1 MNINA
6 IKYVLTAV
14 LVSSILLIMSG
25 CGKSEGEAHKL
36 GNLNVSF
43 WVEPDPPSVGENE
56 FKVKLTDAGGQPVTN
71 ASVGIKYFMPAM
83 AGMPAMGSELE
94 AEHRAEGLYSV
105 ILNLSMGGTFPWDV
119 TVTVNRKGEDPV
131 SGQWRVTP
139 GKKGTPFLSPD
150 GGESQNS
157 TEMMEMDKN
166 SSMDM
171 GRQNNNAESKQIN
184 APTFG
189 ITPYQQ
195 QLIGVKKDTVKIR
208 KLISTIK
215 TVGHVARNENLVSSV
230 NMRFGGWI
238 DILHIKYVGQKVL
251 KDEPLM
257 SVYSPDLIEAQE
269 EYLQTFGAR
278 EIVSVLTTESLEKS
292 KWQRNDLRRS
302 AELKLRLLGMTDE
315 QMKGILKHK
324 RPDLSVLIQ
333 SPRTGYIV
341 EMNTMEGSYFK
352 TGTDL
357 FIIADLSSVW
367 VHAEVYEYEASYVKI
382 GQEARIYLTYDS
394 GTTYAG
400 KIKYI
405 YPSVDLDTRT
415 VKLQIE
421 FPNPDL
427 KLKPGMYADV
437 EIEIDAG
444 EGITVPRSAV
454 LTTGTRHL
462 VFVDRGNG
470 RFEPRDI
477 SVASRSNEYYL
488 VTEGLKEG
496 EVVVTSANFLIDSE
510 AQMRGVLKHM

>member
-1 MNINA
+1 M
-6 IKYVLTAV
+6 
-14 LVSSILLIMSG
+14 
-25 CGKSEGEAHKL
+25 
-36 GNLNVSF
+36 
-43 WVEPDPPSVGENE
+43 GENE
-56 FKVKLTDAGGQPVTN
+56 FKVKLTDAGGLPVTN
-71 ASVGIKYFMPAM
+71 ASVVIKYFMPAM

-94 AEHRAEGLYSV
+94 AEHSSEGLYSV

-119 TVTVNRKGEDPV
+119 TVTVNRKGENPV

-139 GKKGTPFLSPD
+139 GKKGTPFLSSE
-150 GGESQNS
+150 GETSQGSMN
-157 TEMMEMDKN
+157 MMEMDEG

-171 GRQNNNAESKQIN
+171 GEQDNIAVSKQSN

-195 QLIGVKKDTVKIR
+195 QLIGVKKDTVRIR
-208 KLISTIK
+208 KLKSIIK
-215 TVGHVARNENLVSSV
+215 TVGHIARNENLVSSV

-238 DILHIKYVGQKVL
+238 DTLHIKYVGQKVL
-251 KDEPLM
+251 KNEPLM

-269 EYLQTFGAR
+269 EYLQLIGAVKS
-278 EIVSVLTTESLEKS
+278 VSFLTPENTGKS
-292 KWQRNDLRRS
+292 KWQRNDLRES
-302 AELKLRLLGMTDE
+302 TELKLRLLGMTDD
-315 QMKGILKHK
+315 QMTGILKRK
-324 RPDLSVLIQ
+324 RPDLSVLIH
-333 SPRTGYIV
+333 SPRTGYVV

-352 TGTDL
+352 PGTDL

-367 VHAEVYEYEASYVKI
+367 VHAEVYEFEAPLVKV

-394 GTTYAG
+394 GTTYEG
-400 KIKYI
+400 KVQYI
-405 YPSVDLDTRT
+405 YPFVDQDTRT

-421 FPNPDL
+421 FPNPEL
-427 KLKPGMYADV
+427 KLKPGMYVNV
-437 EIEIDAG
+437 EIAVDAG

-477 SVASRSNEYYL
+477 SVTSRSNEYYL
-488 VTEGLKEG
+488 VSEGLKEG

>member
-6 IKYVLTAV
+6 IKYGLTAV
-14 LVSSILLIMSG
+14 LVSSLLLIMGG

-43 WVEPDPPSVGENE
+43 WVVPDPPSVGENE

-71 ASVGIKYFMPAM
+71 ASVVIKYFMPAM
-83 AGMPAMGSELE
+83 AGMPAMGSELA
-94 AEHRAEGLYSV
+94 AEHKAEGLYSV

-119 TVTVNRKGEDPV
+119 TVTVNRKGENSI

-139 GKKGTPFLSPD
+139 GKKGTPFLSS
-150 GGESQNS
+150 GGTSEDSM
-157 TEMMEMDKN
+157 EMMKMEEG

-171 GRQNNNAESKQIN
+171 GEQDTVMVGKKNKAL
-184 APTFG
+184 TFG

-195 QLIGVKKDTVKIR
+195 QLIGVKKEAVKIR
-208 KLISTIK
+208 KLNSIIR
-215 TVGHVARNENLVSSV
+215 TVGHVARNENLISSV

-238 DILHIKYVGQKVL
+238 DTLHIKYVGQKVL

-278 EIVSVLTTESLEKS
+278 EIVSVLTAESLEKS

-315 QMKGILKHK
+315 QMTGILKRE

-357 FIIADLSSVW
+357 FIIADLSSV
-367 VHAEVYEYEASYVKI
+367 
-382 GQEARIYLTYDS
+382 
-394 GTTYAG
+394 
-400 KIKYI
+400 
-405 YPSVDLDTRT
+405 
-415 VKLQIE
+415 
-421 FPNPDL
+421 
-427 KLKPGMYADV
+427 
-437 EIEIDAG
+437 
-444 EGITVPRSAV
+444 
-454 LTTGTRHL
+454 
-462 VFVDRGNG
+462 
-470 RFEPRDI
+470 
-477 SVASRSNEYYL
+477 
-488 VTEGLKEG
+488 
-496 EVVVTSANFLIDSE
+496 
-510 AQMRGVLKHM
+510 

>member
-14 LVSSILLIMSG
+14 LVTSALLVIDG
-25 CGKSEGEAHKL
+25 CGTKEGEAHKL

-56 FKVKLTDAGGQPVTN
+56 FKVKLTDAGGKPVTN
-71 ASVGIKYFMPAM
+71 TSVVIKYFMPAM

-94 AEHRAEGLYSV
+94 AKHSAEGLYTV

-119 TVTVNRKGEDPV
+119 TVTVNRKGESPV
-131 SGQWRVTP
+131 SGLWRVTP
-139 GKKGTPFLSPD
+139 GKKGTPFLSSGD
-150 GGESQNS
+150 SESQGS
-157 TEMMEMDKN
+157 MEMMEMDEG
-166 SSMDM
+166 SSMDIGEQDNIM
-171 GRQNNNAESKQIN
+171 VRKQNI

-195 QLIGVKKDTVKIR
+195 QLIGVKKDTVRIR
-208 KLISTIK
+208 KLKSIIK
-215 TVGHVARNENLVSSV
+215 TVGHIARNENLVSSV

-238 DILHIKYVGQKVL
+238 DTLYVKYVGQKVL
-251 KDEPLM
+251 KNEPLM

-269 EYLQTFGAR
+269 EYLQLFGTV
-278 EIVSVLTTESLEKS
+278 EIVSFLTDESSEKS

-302 AELKLRLLGMTDE
+302 TELKLRLLGMTDD
-315 QMKGILKHK
+315 QMTGILKRK
-324 RPDLSVLIQ
+324 RLDLSVLIH
-333 SPRTGYIV
+333 SPRTGYVV
-341 EMNTMEGSYFK
+341 EMNIKEGSHFK
-352 TGTDL
+352 PGTDL
-357 FIIADLSSVW
+357 YVIADLSSVW
-367 VHAEVYEYEASYVKI
+367 VHAEVYEFEAPLVKE
-382 GQEARIYLTYDS
+382 GQEAGIFLTYDS
-394 GTTYAG
+394 GTTYVG
-400 KIKYI
+400 KVQYI
-405 YPSVDLDTRT
+405 YPSVDQDTRT

-427 KLKPGMYADV
+427 KLKPGMYVNV
-437 EIEIDAG
+437 EIEIDEG

-477 SVASRSNEYYL
+477 SVTGRSNEYYL
-488 VTEGLKEG
+488 VSEGLEEG

>member
-6 IKYVLTAV
+6 MKYVLIAV
-14 LVSSILLIMSG
+14 LVTSLLLIIGG

-56 FKVKLTDAGGQPVTN
+56 FKVKVTDVSGQPVTD
-71 ASVGIKYFMPAM
+71 ATVGIKYFMPAM

-94 AEHRAEGLYSV
+94 AEHRAEGLYTA

-119 TVTVNRKGEDPV
+119 TITVNRKGKSSV

-139 GKKGTPFLSPD
+139 GKKGTPFLSSS
-150 GGESQNS
+150 GGASQGS
-157 TEMMEMDKN
+157 MEMMKMDEG

-171 GRQNNNAESKQIN
+171 GEQDNTAVSTRSK
-184 APTFG
+184 APTFD

-195 QLIGVKKDTVKIR
+195 QLIGVKKDTVRVRILK
-208 KLISTIK
+208 STIK

-238 DILHIKYVGQKVL
+238 DTLHIKYVGQKVL

-269 EYLQTFGAR
+269 EYLQLFGTV
-278 EIVSVLTTESLEKS
+278 EILSFLTAESSEKS

-302 AELKLRLLGMTDE
+302 TELKLRLLGMTDR
-315 QMKGILKHK
+315 QMAGILKRE
-324 RPDLSVLIQ
+324 RPDMSVLIH
-333 SPRTGYIV
+333 SPRTGYVV
-341 EMNTMEGSYFK
+341 EMNTKEGSYFRP
-352 TGTDL
+352 GTDL

-367 VHAEVYEYEASYVKI
+367 VHAEVYEFEASFVKK
-382 GQEARIYLTYDS
+382 GQEARISLTYDS
-394 GTTYAG
+394 GTTYKG
-400 KIKYI
+400 KIQYI
-405 YPSVDLDTRT
+405 YPFVDQDTRT
-415 VKLQIE
+415 VRLQIE
-421 FPNPDL
+421 FPNPEL
-427 KLKPGMYADV
+427 RLKPGMYADIK
-437 EIEIDAG
+437 IEVDAG

-477 SVASRSNEYYL
+477 SVISRSNEYYL
-488 VTEGLKEG
+488 VSEGLKEG

>member
-14 LVSSILLIMSG
+14 LVTSALLVIEG
-25 CGKSEGEAHKL
+25 CGKREGEARQL

-43 WVEPDPPSVGENE
+43 WVEPDPPAVGENE

-94 AEHRAEGLYSV
+94 AKHSAEGLYSV

-119 TVTVNRKGEDPV
+119 TVTVKRKGEGTV

-139 GKKGTPFLSPD
+139 GKKGTPFLST
-150 GGESQNS
+150 GGGASRGNM
-157 TEMMEMDKN
+157 EMMDMDEG
-166 SSMDM
+166 SSMEM
-171 GRQNNNAESKQIN
+171 GEQDNIIVVKENM

-195 QLIGVKKDTVKIR
+195 QLIGVKKDTVRIR
-208 KLISTIK
+208 KLKSTIK

-238 DILHIKYVGQKVL
+238 ENLHIKYVGQKVL

-257 SVYSPDLIEAQE
+257 SVYSPDLVEAQE
-269 EYLQTFGAR
+269 EYLQLFGAGKT
-278 EIVSVLTTESLEKS
+278 VSFLTVESSEKS

-315 QMKGILKHK
+315 QMTGFLKRK
-324 RPDLSVLIQ
+324 RPDLSVLIH
-333 SPRTGYIV
+333 SPRTGYVV
-341 EMNTMEGSYFK
+341 EMNTMEGSHFK
-352 TGTDL
+352 PGADL
-357 FIIADLSSVW
+357 FIIADLSTVW
-367 VHAEVYEYEASYVKI
+367 IHAEIYEYEASLVKE

-394 GTTYAG
+394 GTTYVG
-400 KIKYI
+400 KVQYI
-405 YPSVDLDTRT
+405 YPSVDPDTRT

-421 FPNPDL
+421 FPNPQL

-477 SVASRSNEYYL
+477 SIASRSTEYFL
-488 VTEGLKEG
+488 VSEGLKEG

>member
-6 IKYVLTAV
+6 VKYVLTTV
-14 LVSSILLIMSG
+14 LVSSLLLIMGG
-25 CGKSEGEAHKL
+25 CGKSEGEPHKL
-36 GNLNVSF
+36 GSLNVSF
-43 WVEPDPPSVGENE
+43 WVVPDPPSVGENE

-71 ASVGIKYFMPAM
+71 ASVVIKYFMPAM
-83 AGMPAMGSELE
+83 AGMPAMGSELA
-94 AEHRAEGLYSV
+94 AEHKAEGLYSV

-119 TVTVNRKGEDPV
+119 TVTVNRKGENSV

-139 GKKGTPFLSPD
+139 GKKGTPFLSS
-150 GGESQNS
+150 GGTSEDSM
-157 TEMMEMDKN
+157 EMMKMEEG

-171 GRQNNNAESKQIN
+171 GEQDTVMVGKKNKAL
-184 APTFG
+184 TFG

-195 QLIGVKKDTVKIR
+195 QLIGVKKEAVKIR
-208 KLISTIK
+208 KLNSIIR
-215 TVGHVARNENLVSSV
+215 TVGHVARNENLISSV

-238 DILHIKYVGQKVL
+238 DTLHIKYVGQKVL

-278 EIVSVLTTESLEKS
+278 EIVSVLTAESLEKS

-315 QMKGILKHK
+315 QMTGILKRE

-367 VHAEVYEYEASYVKI
+367 VHAEIYEFEDPLVKE

-394 GTTYAG
+394 GSAYIG
-400 KIKYI
+400 KVQYI
-405 YPSVDLDTRT
+405 YPSVDQDTRT

-421 FPNPDL
+421 IPNPEL
-427 KLKPGMYADV
+427 KLKPGMYVNV
-437 EIEIDAG
+437 EIAVDAG

-477 SVASRSNEYYL
+477 SVAGRSTEYYL
-488 VTEGLKEG
+488 VSEGLEEG

>member
-1 MNINA
+1 MNINV

-14 LVSSILLIMSG
+14 LVSSVLLVMGG
-25 CGKSEGEAHKL
+25 CGKREGEAHKL
-36 GNLNVSF
+36 GNLSVSF

-56 FKVKLTDAGGQPVTN
+56 FKVKLTDAGGLPVTN
-71 ASVGIKYFMPAM
+71 ASVVIKYFMPAM

-94 AEHRAEGLYSV
+94 AEHSSEGLYSV

-119 TVTVNRKGEDPV
+119 TVTVNRKGENPV

-139 GKKGTPFLSPD
+139 GKKGTPFLSSGD
-150 GGESQNS
+150 GDSQDS
-157 TEMMEMDKN
+157 MEMMEMDES

-171 GRQNNNAESKQIN
+171 GEQDNMAVSAQSN
-184 APTFG
+184 APTFV

-195 QLIGVKKDTVKIR
+195 QLIGVKKDTVRIR
-208 KLISTIK
+208 KLKSIIK
-215 TVGHVARNENLVSSV
+215 TVGHIARNENLMSSV

-238 DILHIKYVGQKVL
+238 DTLYVKYVGQKVL
-251 KDEPLM
+251 KNEPLM

-269 EYLQTFGAR
+269 EYLQLFGTV
-278 EIVSVLTTESLEKS
+278 EILSFLTAENTGKS
-292 KWQRNDLRRS
+292 NGRNNNLRRS
-302 AELKLRLLGMTDE
+302 TELKLRLLGMTDD
-315 QMKGILKHK
+315 QMTGILKRK
-324 RPDLSVLIQ
+324 RPDLSVLIH
-333 SPRTGYIV
+333 SPRTGYVV
-341 EMNTMEGSYFK
+341 EMNIMEGSYFK

-367 VHAEVYEYEASYVKI
+367 VHAEVYEFEAPLVKV
-382 GQEARIYLTYDS
+382 GQVARIYLTYDS
-394 GTTYAG
+394 GTTYEG
-400 KIKYI
+400 KVQYI
-405 YPSVDLDTRT
+405 YPFVDQDTRT
-415 VKLQIE
+415 VRLQIE
-421 FPNPDL
+421 FPNPEL
-427 KLKPGMYADV
+427 RLKPGMYVNV
-437 EIEIDAG
+437 EIAVDAG

-477 SVASRSNEYYL
+477 SVTSRSNEYYL
-488 VTEGLKEG
+488 VSEGLKEG

>member
-6 IKYVLTAV
+6 IKYVLIAV
-14 LVSSILLIMSG
+14 LVISALLVTDG
-25 CGKSEGEAHKL
+25 CGTKEGEIHQI

-43 WVEPDPPSVGENE
+43 WVVPDPPSVGENE

-94 AEHRAEGLYSV
+94 AEHNAEGLYSV

-119 TVTVNRKGEDPV
+119 TVTINRKGENPV
-131 SGQWRVTP
+131 SGQWRVTS
-139 GKKGTPFLSPD
+139 GKKGTPFLSSSD
-150 GGESQNS
+150 GASEDGM
-157 TEMMEMDKN
+157 EMMKMDEG
-166 SSMDM
+166 SSMEM
-171 GRQNNNAESKQIN
+171 GEQDNIMVGKKSK
-184 APTFG
+184 ALTFG

-195 QLIGVKKDTVKIR
+195 QLIGVKKDSVRIR

-215 TVGHVARNENLVSSV
+215 TVGHVVRNENLISSV

-238 DILHIKYVGQKVL
+238 DTLHIKYVGQKVL

-257 SVYSPDLIEAQE
+257 NVYSPDLIEAQE

-278 EIVSVLTTESLEKS
+278 EIVSVLTAESSGKS

-382 GQEARIYLTYDS
+382 GQEARIFLTYDS
-394 GTTYAG
+394 GTAYVG
-400 KIKYI
+400 KVQYI
-405 YPSVDLDTRT
+405 YPSVNLDTRT

-421 FPNPDL
+421 FPNPDMR
-427 KLKPGMYADV
+427 LKPGMYADV

-462 VFVDRGNG
+462 VFIDRGNG

-477 SVASRSNEYYL
+477 SVAGRSNEYYL
-488 VTEGLKEG
+488 VSEGLKEG

>member
-14 LVSSILLIMSG
+14 LVTGALLVMDG
-25 CGKSEGEAHKL
+25 CGAKEGEVHL
-36 GNLNVSF
+36 IGNLNVSF

-71 ASVGIKYFMPAM
+71 ASVVIKYFMPAM

-94 AEHRAEGLYSV
+94 AEHSSEGLYSV

-119 TVTVNRKGEDPV
+119 TVTVNRKGENPV

-139 GKKGTPFLSPD
+139 GKKGTPFLSS
-150 GGESQNS
+150 GGTSEDSM
-157 TEMMEMDKN
+157 EMMKMEEG

-171 GRQNNNAESKQIN
+171 GEQDTVMVGKKNKAL
-184 APTFG
+184 TFG

-195 QLIGVKKDTVKIR
+195 QLIGVKKEAVKIR
-208 KLISTIK
+208 KLNSIIR
-215 TVGHVARNENLVSSV
+215 TVGHVARNENLISSV

-238 DILHIKYVGQKVL
+238 DTLHIKYVGQKVL

-278 EIVSVLTTESLEKS
+278 EIVSVLTAESLEKS
-292 KWQRNDLRRS
+292 KWQRNDLRRG

-315 QMKGILKHK
+315 QMTGILKRK
-324 RPDLSVLIQ
+324 RPDLSVLIR
-333 SPRTGYIV
+333 SPRTGYVV
-341 EMNTMEGSYFK
+341 EMNTMEGSHFK

-367 VHAEVYEYEASYVKI
+367 VHAEVYEFEAPLVKI

-394 GTTYAG
+394 GTTYRG
-400 KIKYI
+400 KIQYI
-405 YPSVDLDTRT
+405 YPSVDQDTRT

-421 FPNPDL
+421 FPNPEL
-427 KLKPGMYADV
+427 KLKPGMYVNV
-437 EIEIDAG
+437 EIAVDAG

-470 RFEPRDI
+470 RFEPRDS
-477 SVASRSNEYYL
+477 SVAGRSNEYYL
-488 VTEGLKEG
+488 VSEGLKEG

>member
-14 LVSSILLIMSG
+14 LVSSLLLIMGG
-25 CGKSEGEAHKL
+25 CGKREGEAHKL
-36 GNLNVSF
+36 GNLSVSF
-43 WVEPDPPSVGENE
+43 WVVPDPPSVGENE
-56 FKVKLTDAGGQPVTN
+56 FKVKLTDTGGQPVTN
-71 ASVGIKYFMPAM
+71 ASVIIKYFMPAM

-94 AEHRAEGLYSV
+94 AEHSAEGLYTV

-119 TVTVNRKGEDPV
+119 TVTVNRKGEDPI

-139 GKKGTPFLSPD
+139 GKKGTPFLSSGD
-150 GGESQNS
+150 GDSQGN
-157 TEMMEMDKN
+157 TEMMEMDEA

-171 GRQNNNAESKQIN
+171 GEQDNIVVSKQSK
-184 APTFG
+184 APTIG

-195 QLIGVKKDTVKIR
+195 QLIGVKKDTVRIR
-208 KLISTIK
+208 KLKSIIK
-215 TVGHVARNENLVSSV
+215 TVGHIARNENLVSSV

-238 DILHIKYVGQKVL
+238 DTLYIKYVGQRVL

-269 EYLQTFGAR
+269 EYLQTLGAR

-315 QMKGILKHK
+315 QMRGILKRK

-367 VHAEVYEYEASYVKI
+367 VHAEVYEFEAPSVKV
-382 GQEARIYLTYDS
+382 GQEARIFLTYDS
-394 GTTYAG
+394 ETTYAG

-405 YPSVDLDTRT
+405 YPSVNLDTRT
-415 VKLQIE
+415 IKLQIE

-427 KLKPGMYADV
+427 KLKPGMYVDV

-488 VTEGLKEG
+488 VTEGLEEG